1 MKGYYDNSLKMH
13 KVLYSKLPL
22 NYCRPFTSKA
32 NLPSYTF
39 RYKLDLLGNIQIDPA
54 CSANNL
60 CKIKLLEA

>member
-13 KVLYSKLPL
+13 KILYSKLPL

-39 RYKLDLLGNIQIDPA
+39 RYK
-54 CSANNL
+54 
-60 CKIKLLEA
+60 